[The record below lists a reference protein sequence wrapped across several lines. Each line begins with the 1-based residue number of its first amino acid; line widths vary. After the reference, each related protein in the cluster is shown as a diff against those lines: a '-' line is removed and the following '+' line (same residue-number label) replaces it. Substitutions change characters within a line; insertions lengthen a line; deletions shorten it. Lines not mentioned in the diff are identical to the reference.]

1 MCSLR
6 DIHEIDRVLVVRC
19 YSTFFIFVIYK
30 NKKITNLWFTTLKE
44 VIHRKCYIKQMKLE
58 LEAVQPIYAQKNN
71 EFWACRMVS
80 YRNVDI
86 FRQDVYGF
94 LCT

>member
-1 MCSLR
+1 MSM
-6 DIHEIDRVLVVRC
+6 
-19 YSTFFIFVIYK
+19 YQQF
-30 NKKITNLWFTTLKE
+30 
-44 VIHRKCYIKQMKLE
+44 YIKQMRLE

-86 FRQDVYGF
+86 FRQDVSG
-94 LCT
+94 